1 LQRGLQNLQLI
12 NYDASWLFMLEGT
25 MRELTVNECFTVN
38 GGEDNTFD
46 LNDVFDMIENREDK
60 LLLLG
65 TLLAFGTSY
74 YCATVGGKYSAT
86 YALFGGIGGLIAG
99 AYLLPL
105 AFITTYAMVDQSYHF
120 FGFVK

>member
-1 LQRGLQNLQLI
+1 
-12 NYDASWLFMLEGT
+12 
-25 MRELTVNECFTVN
+25 MRELVLSECLSVS

-60 LLLLG
+60 LLLVG

-74 YCATVGGKYSAT
+74 YCAMIASRYGAA
-86 YALFGGIGGLIAG
+86 YALLGGVGGLIAG